1 MNMSLILKLRLV
13 LKIPPSEVCT
23 NLSLTEMYLKDIE
36 LEQCIAPKYLIEYY
50 ANHLSMNPS
59 YLKMLFRKNNNYFYQ
74 IIINCIDRYF
84 DLILLLR
91 KAGEKK

>member
-1 MNMSLILKLRLV
+1 MSLILKLRLV
-13 LKIPPSEVCT
+13 LKIPSSAICT
-23 NLSLTEMYLKDIE
+23 NLSITESSLKVIE
-36 LEQCIAPKYLIEYY
+36 LEQCLAPNYLIEYY

-74 IIINCIDRYF
+74 ILIKCIDRYF